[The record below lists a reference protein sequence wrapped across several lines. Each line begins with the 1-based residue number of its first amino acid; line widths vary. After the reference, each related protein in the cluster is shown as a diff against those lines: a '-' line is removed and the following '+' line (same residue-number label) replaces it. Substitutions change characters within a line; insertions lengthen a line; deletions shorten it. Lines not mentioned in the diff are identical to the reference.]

1 MAVVFHSVIPSLSTQ
16 VKVRGRVRFV
26 TFTAK
31 DRPYGYGYLH
41 VGDPEMIA
49 AIKKHPYFGKYITV
63 AQEDKP
69 AEQEAN
75 KVSGSTVQESKEVRK
90 KEDPEVTKTQ
100 EAKEILK
107 NEYDYP
113 VESIRSKAAAHVA
126 AEEVGI
132 SFPNL

>member
-1 MAVVFHSVIPSLSTQ
+1 MAVVFHSVIPSLITQ
-16 VKVRGRVRFV
+16 VKVRGKARFV
-26 TFTAK
+26 TFLPK
-31 DRPYGYGYLH
+31 GRPFNYGYLQ
-41 VGDPEMIA
+41 VGDPDMIA

-63 AQEDKP
+63 AHEDKP
-69 AEQEAN
+69 EVPVEAEAAVKTQE
-75 KVSGSTVQESKEVRK
+75 EVKK
-90 KEDPEVTKTQ
+90 KEYPEVTKTQ

-132 SFPNL
+132 VFPNL